1 LIIAAENG
9 RPAEPLKFRAPL
21 SRSHVRLV
29 RLTSADTE
37 SLQQYAA
44 DPVLSLSMSMP
55 RPFPADGAINFI
67 RAART
72 AWRARRW
79 LAFSIKHRN
88 EFVGL
93 LTIGCPDPDVAISY
107 WVARP
112 FWNRGYATAAVQ
124 QSLGRTTRFFG
135 PVRVLAVCLE
145 NNLASQR
152 VLEKN
157 EFKLLDRITISND
170 RYRAEPVIVYVF
182 EPPAV
187 SGS

>member
-1 LIIAAENG
+1 
-9 RPAEPLKFRAPL
+9 
-21 SRSHVRLV
+21 
-29 RLTSADTE
+29 
-37 SLQQYAA
+37 LQQYAA
-44 DPVLSLSMSMP
+44 DPVFSISMSVP
-55 RPFPADGAINFI
+55 WPLPADGAINFI

-79 LAFSIKHRN
+79 LAFSIKYRN

-93 LTIGCPDPDVAISY
+93 LTIGCPDPDVALSY

-124 QSLGRTTRFFG
+124 QSLTRATRFFG
-135 PVRVLAVCLE
+135 AIRVLAVCLE
-145 NNLASQR
+145 NNLTSQR

-157 EFKLLDRITISND
+157 EFKLLDRITISNN
-170 RYRAEPVIVYVF
+170 RFRAKPALVYVF

-187 SGS
+187 LGSLKGRD

>member
-1 LIIAAENG
+1 LDYPHI
-9 RPAEPLKFRAPL
+9 
-21 SRSHVRLV
+21 RLV

-44 DPVLSLSMSMP
+44 DPVLSLAMSVP
-55 RPFPADGAINFI
+55 RPFPADGATNFV

-93 LTIGCPDPDVAISY
+93 LTIGCPDPDIAISY

-112 FWNRGYATAAVQ
+112 FWNRGYATAAVR
-124 QSLGRTTRFFG
+124 QSLNRATRFFG
-135 PVRVLAVCLE
+135 AIRVLAVCLE

-157 EFKLLDRITISND
+157 EFKMLHRITISNVRFRD
-170 RYRAEPVIVYVF
+170 EAAIVYVF

-187 SGS
+187 TGS

>member
-1 LIIAAENG
+1 M
-9 RPAEPLKFRAPL
+9 
-21 SRSHVRLV
+21 SCSHIRLV

-37 SLQQYAA
+37 CLQQYAA
-44 DPVLSLSMSMP
+44 DPVLSLSISVP
-55 RPFPADGAINFI
+55 RPFPADGATNFV

-93 LTIGCPDPDVAISY
+93 LTIGCPNPDVALSY

-124 QSLGRTTRFFG
+124 QSLNRATRFFG
-135 PVRVLAVCLE
+135 AIRVLAVCLE

-157 EFKLLDRITISND
+157 EFKMLDRITISND
-170 RYRAEPVIVYVF
+170 RFRDEPAIVYVF
-182 EPPAV
+182 DPPAV
-187 SGS
+187 TES